1 MLKTSRQLT
10 WKMISDPL
18 YGYAYFNA
26 EFEEPVIN
34 NVLIQR
40 LRYIMQ
46 LQTAHLVYPGAVHT
60 RFQHSIGTMHLT
72 GLMAEDMVSKT
83 IMFYGKEALGGYDP
97 HVLIEASRLAGLL
110 HDAGHAAFSHAFEH
124 GILWRRNIPRELSNH
139 EKIGLFLIKHLL
151 DELLDR
157 ADKELPGLKT
167 LVYSILGEEEPK
179 GFLRVLRWIVKE
191 GYYPADVIDFLRRD
205 SYYAG
210 TIEYGSIL
218 YERLY
223 KNTYPLIEGD
233 KAQVV
238 LDRIALGEFK
248 QYMYAKANMYE
259 HVYYHSVCRSFDKLL
274 YEALSLLDEELGLTS
289 RVLGLKEGRLKDY
302 LELTD
307 AYMYGVMMHK
317 ALSEDTRLGYLCRR
331 LLVERKP
338 EWRRVSRE
346 VVVSSSKGLDELEKT
361 LRLILDHDY
370 RRRVVTGI
378 EEYVFDKLKQWG
390 FSREELWIDILDITP
405 LPKSTIY
412 PGGEEPAKVPTLL
425 IGKRVGGEI
434 VVSEEFNLLMEELPL
449 KILVRAY
456 VPRSK
461 YSGELEFKMTNL
473 LSTAVEN
480 ALGID
485 LSAAERVIKNVYS
498 EYMSRDYSKY
508 RITA

>member
-1 MLKTSRQLT
+1 M
-10 WKMISDPL
+10 
-18 YGYAYFNA
+18 
-26 EFEEPVIN
+26 
-34 NVLIQR
+34 
-40 LRYIMQ
+40 
-46 LQTAHLVYPGAVHT
+46 
-60 RFQHSIGTMHLT
+60 
-72 GLMAEDMVSKT
+72 
-83 IMFYGKEALGGYDP
+83 
-97 HVLIEASRLAGLL
+97 
-110 HDAGHAAFSHAFEH
+110 
-124 GILWRRNIPRELSNH
+124 
-139 EKIGLFLIKHLL
+139 
-151 DELLDR
+151 
-157 ADKELPGLKT
+157 
-167 LVYSILGEEEPK
+167 
-179 GFLRVLRWIVKE
+179 
-191 GYYPADVIDFLRRD
+191 
-205 SYYAG
+205 
-210 TIEYGSIL
+210 
-218 YERLY
+218 
-223 KNTYPLIEGD
+223 IEGD

-338 EWRRVSRE
+338 EWRRVGRE

-390 FSREELWIDILDITP
+390 FNREELWIDILDITP

-425 IGKRVGGEI
+425 IGKRVSGEI

-485 LSAAERVIKNVYS
+485 LSAAERVIKNIYS